1 MRYAPDAKEFC
12 SECGERL
19 VWFAAHN
26 AARCPNVRCKTNTV
40 DWSKGVTEP
49 GPVRA
54 PTYEEAMA
62 DSRKLL
68 WHPIGTL
75 PEDRIVI
82 VARQLRNN
90 DRWTIDRFH
99 PGDPLPPL
107 VGAVER
113 ATHWAEDSL
122 GTP

>member
-1 MRYAPDAKEFC
+1 MRYAPDPNEFC

-19 VWFAAHN
+19 TWFAADM
-26 AARCPNVRCKTNTV
+26 AARCPNVRCKTNAV
-40 DWSKGVTEP
+40 DWKRPMEP
-49 GPVRA
+49 GPVRL
-54 PTYEEAMA
+54 PTREEIMA
-62 DSRKLL
+62 DSRRAR
-68 WHPIGTL
+68 WQPIATI
-75 PEDRIVI
+75 PDNRIVI

-113 ATHWAEDSL
+113 ATHWAEDIL